1 MDAQVCTK
9 STRNISRECLVHT
22 CCKNELKKISE
33 DIQSPLVVCQP
44 LGKALVEG
52 CKKRFDEYFK
62 INEWILA
69 AVSTPQFKL
78 NWLTHDLAS
87 KKDFAKQLLLEEV
100 RRIHEEQIQNTTPG
114 AAEAEAALQRSTSSG
129 GQNKHDDFDTY
140 FDPDESDA
148 EVPNDYCETLVQ
160 SYLQAAGPNQKELSL
175 LQNYPEIR
183 TIYQKFNVGTPS
195 SAPVERFFS
204 KCGRVFR
211 NDRSRL
217 TDRNFEAHALL
228 HANKAKVTE
237 LIDKVNQK
245 EGSPMPKKS
254 K

>member
-1 MDAQVCTK
+1 M
-9 STRNISRECLVHT
+9 
-22 CCKNELKKISE
+22 
-33 DIQSPLVVCQP
+33 
-44 LGKALVEG
+44 
-52 CKKRFDEYFK
+52 
-62 INEWILA
+62 
-69 AVSTPQFKL
+69 
-78 NWLTHDLAS
+78 
-87 KKDFAKQLLLEEV
+87 
-100 RRIHEEQIQNTTPG
+100 QNTTPG

-129 GQNKHDDFDTY
+129 GQNKHDEDFDTY
-140 FDPDESDA
+140 FDSEESDA
-148 EVPNDYCETLVQ
+148 EEPNDYCETLVQ

-237 LIDKVNQK
+237 LIDKLNQK